1 MKRWAWVLAVALLA
15 MVSGA
20 VGAEAQEN
28 AETPEAAETAT
39 VNAVAE
45 AEAKLAAGDPDG
57 AIKTLEGGMAAPGA
71 AGGEAALRLGILR
84 ASRGELD
91 NAIDAYVAA
100 AEKLESAGKGEA
112 LGRVA
117 VVQYTRAMA
126 GAGASAEAAV
136 AADPEGVWPTI
147 AMSYRDVHEGEV
159 DEGVALARKAVAADG
174 GAAAEGA
181 LGYALQAKGDMA
193 GAETAYRA
201 AMAADETLMG
211 PVIGLASVLRAT
223 DRAAEAE
230 PLLSRVLE
238 ASPGAV
244 EAYKESA
251 RVKIALNRAGEALGD
266 ASIAAAMAENDPSAQ
281 ALVLEVKVA
290 RALQELRGGN
300 QALAEQDLT
309 QLRGENPDSP
319 EVRLGLARAQLER
332 GDVDAAIVELTKT
345 TELDP
350 ENAEAHFELGQ
361 VQLKR
366 KADPAAAVS
375 PLEKAA
381 SLDPGSATYLTAYG
395 TALVGAQ
402 EFDKAVETLTTAT
415 ALPGYKSAEGLFSLG
430 QALVQLK
437 KYTDAIP
444 VLEKASALAPDAA
457 PIWAT
462 LAWAHFGLKDAD
474 NFKKAAAKAKG
485 LGYAEPTL
493 LNYLQELS
501 KPDAVIR

>member
-1 MKRWAWVLAVALLA
+1 MKRCASLLATALLA
-15 MVSGA
+15 TVASAGA
-20 VGAEAQEN
+20 RAQE
-28 AETPEAAETAT
+28 EAAAPDP
-39 VNAVAE
+39 VAE
-45 AEAKLAAGDPDG
+45 AEATLAAGDSDG
-57 AIKTLEGGMAAPGA
+57 AVEVLQKGMDTPGV
-71 AGGEAALRLGILR
+71 AGGEAALRLGVLR
-84 ASRGELD
+84 EARGELD

-100 AEKLESAGKGEA
+100 AQKLDGAGKGEA

-117 VVQYTRAMA
+117 VVQYTRGMVE
-126 GAGASAEAAV
+126 AGASAEAAA
-136 AADPEGVWPTI
+136 AADADGVWPTI
-147 AMSYRDVHEGEV
+147 AMSYRDVHEGKV
-159 DEGVALARKAVAADG
+159 DEAVALAERAVAGGG
-174 GAAAEGA
+174 GAPAQGA
-181 LGYALQAKGDMA
+181 LGYALQAKGDTV
-193 GAETAYRA
+193 GAEAAYRA
-201 AMAADETLMG
+201 AMSIDETRMG
-211 PVIGLASVLRAT
+211 PVIGLASVLRVSG
-223 DRAAEAE
+223 RAAEAE
-230 PLLSRVLE
+230 PLLLKVLE

-244 EAYKESA
+244 EAYKEMA
-251 RVKIALNRAGEALGD
+251 RVKIALDRADEALGD

-309 QLRGENPDSP
+309 QLREENPESP

-375 PLEKAA
+375 PLEKAV
-381 SLDPGSATYLTAYG
+381 SLDPGNATYLTAYG

-402 EFDKAVETLTTAT
+402 QFDKAVETLTTAT

-444 VLEKASALAPDAA
+444 VLEKASTLAPDAA

-462 LAWAHFGLKDAD
+462 LAWAHFGLRDAD
-474 NFKKAAAKAKG
+474 NFKKAAAKAKS